1 MYLKFKITL
10 MLEVTNLIIF
20 KKKKKKRIQI
30 VHKLLYKKLLHQV
43 VQNVVA
49 QKQKT
54 RTVNVTV

>member
-1 MYLKFKITL
+1 

-20 KKKKKKRIQI
+20 KKKKKRIQI